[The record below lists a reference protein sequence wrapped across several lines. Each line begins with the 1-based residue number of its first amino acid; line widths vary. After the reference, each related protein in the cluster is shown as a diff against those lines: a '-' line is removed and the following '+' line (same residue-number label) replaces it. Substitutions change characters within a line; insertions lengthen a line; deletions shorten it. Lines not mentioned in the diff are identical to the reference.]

1 MAKARIEG
9 DQTKWTEDDILY
21 RVNNTWATLNI
32 GASRI
37 VGKKSSGILVALT
50 AAETQVII
58 ADSIV
63 TFGNEV
69 VVHNGNV
76 VTN

>member
-32 GASRI
+32 G
-37 VGKKSSGILVALT
+37 
-50 AAETQVII
+50 
-58 ADSIV
+58 
-63 TFGNEV
+63 
-69 VVHNGNV
+69 
-76 VTN
+76 